1 MFKLAAL
8 SAALF
13 SSLALA
19 PTTAS
24 AATPADAVTSAQSPS
39 FTVRLLTANGS
50 GCPRGSTAVSRL
62 SKSEFTVTYDQYI
75 AASGDGTSP
84 LNFRKNCQLNTK
96 VGIPA
101 GWTFGVGEVDY
112 RGYAHLGKGAR
123 GTIGASY
130 YFAGLPGTSRQ
141 RHRIHGA
148 SDRDY
153 EFNDQATVVAWAPCK
168 TAVGLN
174 INTELRSYAGSDPS
188 YLNLLTMDSTD
199 VSLSTVYHLV
209 FRKCRPQ

>member
-8 SAALF
+8 GAALF
-13 SSLALA
+13 SSLAFA
-19 PTTAS
+19 PTAAS
-24 AATPADAVTSAQSPS
+24 AAAPAAAPAATPS

-62 SKSEFTVTYDQYI
+62 SSTAFTVTYDQYI
-75 AASGDGTSP
+75 AASGAGTSP
-84 LNFRKNCQLNTK
+84 LNFRKNCQLNTR

-101 GWTFGVGEVDY
+101 GWTFGVSEVDY

-123 GTIGASY
+123 GTVEASY
-130 YFAGLPGTSRQ
+130 YIAGLPGTSTQ
-141 RHRIHGA
+141 SHRIYGHT
-148 SDRDY
+148 DRDY
-153 EFNDQATVVAWAPCK
+153 EFNDLATIVAWAPCR

-174 INTELRSYAGSDPS
+174 INTSLRAYAGSDRS

-199 VSLSTVYHLV
+199 VSLGTIYHLS
-209 FRKCRPQ
+209 FKRCGK